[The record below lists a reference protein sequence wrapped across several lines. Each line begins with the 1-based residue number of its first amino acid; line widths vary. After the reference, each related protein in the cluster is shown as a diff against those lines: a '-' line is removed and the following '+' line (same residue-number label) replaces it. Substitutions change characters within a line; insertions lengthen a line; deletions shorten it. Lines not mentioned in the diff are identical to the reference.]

1 MYTALQDRYSKAKVT
16 SLLIYIRAEETG
28 KMETEMKE
36 KIIRINRTLFEL
48 ETGIL
53 IFGVL
58 CQLFVFLPID
68 KGAYSL
74 GLWAGILIAMVSAFH
89 MWWSLDRAL
98 NLEERQAVK
107 VTSAHNILRYFLI
120 TVALILIAVS
130 RIANPL
136 SAFLGIM
143 GLKASAYM
151 HFITK
156 KISTLIYGEEILP
169 PLIEEPAG
177 EQDM

>member
-1 MYTALQDRYSKAKVT
+1 
-16 SLLIYIRAEETG
+16 
-28 KMETEMKE
+28 MKE
-36 KIIRINRTLFEL
+36 KITKINRTLFEL

-53 IFGVL
+53 LFGILV
-58 CQLFVFLPID
+58 QLFVFWTED
-68 KGAYSL
+68 KAGYSL
-74 GLWAGILIAMVSAFH
+74 GLWLGILIAMGSACH

-98 NLEERQAVK
+98 DFGESQAVK
-107 VTSAHNILRYFLI
+107 TMSAHNILRYCFI
-120 TVALILIAVS
+120 TTALLLIAVWD
-130 RIANPL
+130 IANPL

-156 KISTLIYGEEILP
+156 KISTLLYGEEILP

-177 EQDM
+177 GQDR